1 MKFPFGTKG
10 LIALGVVFGAAAL
23 WKVRAQRREREARE
37 WEEEIASAVDEGRAA
52 AEGAG
57 SSSESR

>member
-1 MKFPFGTKG
+1 MKLPFGRRG

-37 WEEEIASAVDEGRAA
+37 WEEEIAGAIDEGRIA
-52 AEGAG
+52 AESAA
-57 SSSESR
+57 SSSG